1 MTLDYGSYGSVSYL
15 LPQYKIETRDSRF
28 EDKVILSLRIRAD
41 RMEPFTKA
49 LTELSNGKLAP
60 QVTQELFADMP

>member
-1 MTLDYGSYGSVSYL
+1 M
-15 LPQYKIETRDSRF
+15 
-28 EDKVILSLRIRAD
+28 ILSLRIRAD